1 MNKFMRIMVFFDLPV
16 KTKTERSI
24 ATKFRTFL
32 LKDGYHMV
40 QYSLYARV
48 CNGMDS
54 VEKHIKRL
62 RANLP
67 PNGSVR
73 VLTITEKQYESI
85 KILVGELSL
94 EEKSAD
100 NEQLSI
106 F

>member
-1 MNKFMRIMVFFDLPV
+1 MGYK
-16 KTKTERSI
+16 
-24 ATKFRTFL
+24 TKFRTFL

-62 RANLP
+62 KANLP

-73 VLTITEKQYESI
+73 VLTITERHYESI
-85 KILVGELSL
+85 KILVRELSL

>member
-1 MNKFMRIMVFFDLPV
+1 MNKFMSIMVFFDLPV

-62 RANLP
+62 KANLP

>member
-1 MNKFMRIMVFFDLPV
+1 
-16 KTKTERSI
+16 
-24 ATKFRTFL
+24 
-32 LKDGYHMV
+32 MV

-62 RANLP
+62 KANLP

>member
-1 MNKFMRIMVFFDLPV
+1 MGYK
-16 KTKTERSI
+16 
-24 ATKFRTFL
+24 TKFRTFL

-62 RANLP
+62 KANLP

-73 VLTITEKQYESI
+73 VLTITERQYESI
-85 KILVGELSL
+85 KILVRELSL